1 MEQVYNKIMQYLQMQ
16 DYQAVER
23 LCLFEISQRA
33 NPEPL
38 LLFHLGN
45 AARFMGKIKPAL
57 VAFEA
62 VLALQPDDI
71 NTLQACASCHEALN
85 EYETAYNY
93 ILKAANLEPGN
104 VLVQA
109 NMAVALERLGKSQ
122 EALAAYEK
130 ALDIDQHNLTANI
143 NLGTLLYRLGKKS
156 NALEHNRQAHKRHP
170 EKMATLYNLVDALI
184 WSYQYQEALDYCNA
198 GLSIEP
204 RHAHLMFKKSMVL
217 SCLRRF
223 DEAQAC
229 LSKARIINPDVIY
242 DFLPYVRNLPAHV
255 TLILEAKNLF
265 LEGMYEAQLSCF
277 WRDRKEYLLELN
289 KMIDDDLHLYQ
300 SMRGAENGFKILSL
314 DVDATRRYKLMQAI
328 SSAIDDFSNH
338 AGNVSY
344 KHQKTGH
351 SKIRIGYL
359 SPDFRQHAT
368 AILAHQI
375 FKMHDRASFEIYGY
389 SLANPNSPDDFYRH
403 SVESNCDVFRDVS
416 GLHSRDIADL
426 VHADQIDILV
436 DMAGYTTFSRTDVM
450 AKRPAPLQ
458 MQYLGFSCTM
468 GAEFIDYALIDRQLC
483 LDGKADE
490 WHERPIRLPHALYPY
505 DNEID
510 CRPTD
515 LKRSD
520 FGLPDDQFVFCCFNN
535 SYKIEPLIF
544 ERWMN
549 VLKAVPSSVL
559 WLLGKGLDIQS
570 NLEREAEA
578 RGVDKSRL
586 VFTGRLPM
594 DKHLPRYQLADLFLD
609 TYWVNAHTTGAEALW
624 QGLPLITIMGE
635 VSSARGA
642 ASILTALEMPEL
654 IVQDF
659 DEYEQLAIFYAT
671 HPAEYAAMREKL
683 KAKRY
688 TAPMYN
694 TKLTVK
700 HIESVYKLAWER
712 YQAGLPPTPIDVPE
726 ILDPALRKSIH

>member
-1 MEQVYNKIMQYLQMQ
+1 MQEVYNKITRCLQKQ
-16 DYQAVER
+16 DYQAIEEI
-23 LCLFEISQRA
+23 CLFEISRQQD
-33 NPEPL
+33 PEPL

-45 AARFMGKIKPAL
+45 AARMMGKIQPAL
-57 VAFEA
+57 VALQA
-62 VLALQPDDI
+62 ALTRSPNDV
-71 NTLQACASCHEALN
+71 NTLQACASCYEVLN

-93 ILKAANLEPGN
+93 ILQAANIEPAN
-104 VLVQA
+104 ILVKA
-109 NMAVALERLGKSQ
+109 NMAVALERLGRNQ
-122 EALAAYEK
+122 EALAAYEEV
-130 ALDIDQHNLTANI
+130 LEIDRYNLTANI
-143 NLGTLLYRLGKKS
+143 NMGTLLYRLGRKS
-156 NALEHNRQAHKRHP
+156 IALEHNRQAHKRHP

-184 WSYQYQEALDYCNA
+184 WSYQYQEALEYCNA
-198 GLSIEP
+198 GLEVEP
-204 RHAHLMFKKSMVL
+204 RHAHLMFKKSLVL
-217 SCLRRF
+217 SCLRHF

-229 LSKARIINPDVIY
+229 LSKARIINPDIIY
-242 DFLPYVRNLPAHV
+242 DFLPYVQNLPAHI

-277 WRDRKEYLLELN
+277 WRDRKGYLFEL
-289 KMIDDDLHLYQ
+289 KQMIDDDLHLYQ
-300 SMRGAENGFKILSL
+300 SMRGAENAFKLLSL
-314 DVDATRRYKLMQAI
+314 DVDAKRRCKLTRTI

-338 AGNVSY
+338 ASTSY
-344 KHQKTGH
+344 KYKKNTRT
-351 SKIRIGYL
+351 KIRIGYL
-359 SPDFRQHAT
+359 SPDFRRHAT
-368 AILAHQI
+368 AVLAHQF

-389 SLANPNSPDDFYRH
+389 SLTNPDSPDDYYRQTI
-403 SVESNCDVFRDVS
+403 ESNCDVFHDVS
-416 GLHSRDIADL
+416 NLYSKDIADL
-426 VHADQIDILV
+426 IHNDQIDILV

-450 AKRPAPLQ
+450 AKRPAPVQ

-468 GAEFIDYALIDRQLC
+468 GADFIDYAIVDKQLC

-505 DNEID
+505 DNELP
-510 CRPTD
+510 CSPTR
-515 LKRSD
+515 LARND
-520 FGLPDDQFVFCCFNN
+520 FDLPDDQFVFCCFNN

-549 VLKAVPSSVL
+549 VLKAVPNSVL
-559 WLLGKGLDIQS
+559 WLLGKDLDIQL
-570 NLEREAEA
+570 NLEREAEI

-586 VFTGRLPM
+586 VFAGRVPM
-594 DKHLPRYQLADLFLD
+594 DNHLPRYQLADLFLD

-635 VSSARGA
+635 VPSARGA

-654 IVQDF
+654 IVKDF

-700 HIESVYKLAWER
+700 HIESAYKLAWER
-712 YQAGLPPTPIDVPE
+712 YQAGLPPAAFDVPE
-726 ILDPALRKSIH
+726 NTDPELRKSIH